1 MFLKNFIFN
10 NSESN
15 TPFKNYLFIF
25 SLISFFF
32 LWDVKIN
39 LYQNLIISLR
49 EIFYLLFIYLLFNYK
64 KTYNP
69 LFLKTFLFFSA
80 LLAHSYFS
88 QSPLPFN
95 LLDFKYNLLPIL
107 FIFFIFIICYIYI
120 QEIIKNLN
128 LAFIIFSYILIFS
141 FFFTDVHF
149 LSSGDLARY
158 CSIISFKLVYNKI
171 FLEASHVGMVLV
183 PVYYYLFKVNN
194 LHYFHKIL
202 FSIFLIFIVL
212 FYSSITL
219 FISVIIC
226 FILAILVDYRF
237 FLKNKFFLFLQI
249 LILLLPIFKNNCMFK
264 INDTLINLDE
274 VVIAKSKNDK
284 EYFRFIE
291 TNDKVSIK
299 SSFQNEIDLINIDEF
314 YILINE
320 KLKAAAIPLKKNK
333 KIPISKINEIIDLIE
348 IAIENLKNISF
359 QKDRDWL
366 KVMIMNKGPK
376 RTELMQNINF
386 DRRKLGQMI
395 GELKRVRGN
404 FIKKSILDKQSKLS
418 AKEMNAIIRENVDFF
433 PIQKQRMV
441 NDHSSAV
448 LLNALTV
455 AYHSIKEKPFGW
467 GFNNY
472 QTAFNAS
479 VLDKII
485 PPYIEIY
492 YLNFNDASNNSIK
505 LIVEFG
511 VFSLIIFANLLYF
524 VFNKKIPSSQRLLFG
539 GIIATQM
546 IRAAGYFNGGFM
558 LCLVI
563 TFILNYKSLNKNEQ

>member
-1 MFLKNFIFN
+1 MN
-10 NSESN
+10 NN
-15 TPFKNYLFIF
+15 I
-25 SLISFFF
+25 
-32 LWDVKIN
+32 
-39 LYQNLIISLR
+39 IIS
-49 EIFYLLFIYLLFNYK
+49 I
-64 KTYNP
+64 
-69 LFLKTFLFFSA
+69 
-80 LLAHSYFS
+80 
-88 QSPLPFN
+88 
-95 LLDFKYNLLPIL
+95 
-107 FIFFIFIICYIYI
+107 
-120 QEIIKNLN
+120 
-128 LAFIIFSYILIFS
+128 ILIFS

-249 LILLLPIFKNNCMFK
+249 LILLLPIFKSNCMFK

-320 KLKAAAIPLKKNK
+320 KLKAAAIPLEKNK
-333 KIPISKINEIIDLIE
+333 KIPISKINEIIDLTE
-348 IAIENLKNISF
+348 IAIEHLKNIRF

-386 DRRKLGQMI
+386 DRRKLGNMI

-404 FIKKSILDKQSKLS
+404 FIKKSILVKQSKLS

-505 LIVEFG
+505 LIVEF
-511 VFSLIIFANLLYF
+511 
-524 VFNKKIPSSQRLLFG
+524 
-539 GIIATQM
+539 
-546 IRAAGYFNGGFM
+546 
-558 LCLVI
+558 
-563 TFILNYKSLNKNEQ
+563 